1 MPVSPDGMVIWQHGV
16 FVLNYTLVFTWIV
29 MVFLALGSWLIT
41 RRLRSDARVS
51 KWQNLLE
58 AIVSG
63 MENQLKEITR
73 RETVRFMPFVGTL
86 FLFVGVSNVLSVVP
100 GFHTPTG
107 SLSTTAALAVCVFL
121 AVPLYGI
128 SETGLLNYFRNYIQP
143 TFFMLP
149 FNVMGEFSRTLA
161 LAVRLFGNVMSGN
174 MIAAILL
181 IIAPIIFPVLMH
193 VLGLLTGV
201 VQAYIFAILAA
212 VYIGAGIQAR
222 EERKETPNVAEE

>member
-1 MPVSPDGMVIWQHGV
+1 MPVSPDGIVLWQHGV

-29 MVFLALGSWLIT
+29 MAFLTVGSWLIT

-63 MENQLKEITR
+63 MENQLREITR

-128 SETGLLNYFRNYIQP
+128 LETGLLKYLRNYIQP

-149 FNVMGEFSRTLA
+149 FNIMGEFSRTLA

-212 VYIGAGIQAR
+212 VYIGAGIQAQ
-222 EERKETPNVAEE
+222 EERKET

>member
-1 MPVSPDGMVIWQHGV
+1 MPVSPDGMVIWQHGA

-29 MVFLALGSWLIT
+29 MAFLTLGSWLIT
-41 RRLRSDARVS
+41 RRLRIDARVS
-51 KWQNLLE
+51 KWQNFLE

-63 MENQLKEITR
+63 MESQLKEITR

-107 SLSTTAALAVCVFL
+107 SLSTTTALAICVFL

-128 SETGLLNYFRNYIQP
+128 SETGLLRYLGNYIQP

-212 VYIGAGIQAR
+212 VYIGAGIKAR
-222 EERKETPNVAEE
+222 EERKETREE

>member
-1 MPVSPDGMVIWQHGV
+1 MPVSPDGIVLWQHGV

-29 MVFLALGSWLIT
+29 MAFLTVGSWLIT

-63 MENQLKEITR
+63 METQLKEITR

-128 SETGLLNYFRNYIQP
+128 LETGFLKYFRNYIQP

-149 FNVMGEFSRTLA
+149 FNIMGEFSRTLA

-212 VYIGAGIQAR
+212 VYIGAGIQAQ
-222 EERKETPNVAEE
+222 EERKET

>member
-1 MPVSPDGMVIWQHGV
+1 MLWQHGV

-29 MVFLALGSWLIT
+29 MAFLTVGSWLIT

-63 MENQLKEITR
+63 METQLKEITR

-128 SETGLLNYFRNYIQP
+128 LETGLLKYLRNYIQP

-149 FNVMGEFSRTLA
+149 FNIMGEFSRTLA

-212 VYIGAGIQAR
+212 VYIGAGIQAQ
-222 EERKETPNVAEE
+222 EERKET